1 MTMNE
6 YQLITRETS
15 GDDSFAVLALGLIGE
30 SVEACEAY
38 DMILDTSSRTS
49 MLTKRTN
56 FLKEMG
62 DVLWYAARIY
72 DCLNQEFEKSHENV
86 IFHQKLPKH
95 DISLLIKAAAVSE
108 HIKKHLGHGHEINN
122 DFLIKSINSLITVGA
137 EMLQSCGYTISEAMS
152 TNVEKLRKRYPNGF
166 EVEKSKN
173 RQNET

>member
-15 GDDSFAVLALGLIGE
+15 GDDSYAVLALGLIGE
-30 SVEACEAY
+30 AVEAYEAY
-38 DMILDTSSRTS
+38 DLILDVNNRTPTI
-49 MLTKRTN
+49 TKRTN

-72 DCLNQEFEKSHENV
+72 DCLDQEFQNSHVNV
-86 IFHQKLPKH
+86 LYTKPKH
-95 DISLLIKAAAVSE
+95 DLSLLTKAAAVSE
-108 HIKKHLGHGHEINN
+108 HVKKHLGHGHDI
-122 DFLIKSINSLITVGA
+122 DKHFLIKNINSLVAITG
-137 EMLQSCGYTISEAMS
+137 EMLQSCGYTLTEAMQ

-173 RQNET
+173 RQNEI